1 MNIINL
7 DFEEPLYISINNTL
21 VQIFAFKTQEPGN
34 IKFGIEAPR
43 TLQVHREEIYNIIKQ
58 QKELTHAEQ
67 N

>member
-7 DFEEPLYISINNTL
+7 DFEEPLYIHIKGDL

-43 TLQVHREEIYNIIKQ
+43 TLQVHREEIYHIIQ
-58 QKELTHAEQ
+58 QKKELIDATPS
-67 N
+67 